1 MRGARGFGAFRAVT
15 RHPDPCGSQRPDDR
29 RGLCACRAWAD
40 ADLRRPAHHQFR
52 ARRAVECCFVC
63 GLLRVPPA
71 RPRPLCRRLPAGAR
85 VLHLRL
91 RLAAIRH
98 RPRLAWRRPQYA
110 AGDAGSCGRDRERA
124 ALRVPRRHAH
134 HRSALCLRDHR
145 CRRHVSGG
153 ASSRR
158 LCRRVRRRARAL
170 ADHELHRCR
179 PRDPRRRQGEARRR
193 TRRHRRGACL
203 RRHLRSR
210 HRLHCDCRLP
220 ADPDLLRQPDGGRG
234 LRPRRLHHRRA
245 RRHGLGAG
253 RADRRVADRR
263 GGKPVRTF
271 SRRSAG
277 PERQNPDLHRRAVGA
292 AERSVRS
299 ACMRALAPIF
309 VVVAALAAVPL
320 VVSSNVV
327 LNFLVVA
334 LLIALAGQGWNIL
347 GGYGGQYSF
356 GHAAFFG
363 TGAYVTAV
371 LQVRYGVN
379 AWPAFAAGIASGAAL
394 GALIGALTFRSGL
407 RGSYFA
413 LVTLAFAEVLRIV
426 ASVAPIPGAGVGT
439 LVKLDLRVEAMQFQ
453 SRAVFYWIVLALVA
467 ASLVI
472 ARLIERSRFGV
483 WLVAVRENEDAAR
496 ALGVDATQVK
506 LAAMVI
512 SGAVTAAAGCFYV
525 QYFLFIDAPIAY
537 GTWIS
542 VEALLTPI
550 IGGVGTVFG
559 PLLGALVVKS
569 LGEAAKLI
577 TGDAP
582 GLDLIVY
589 GAVLVLVIWLLPR
602 GLIGGLAQARKRLR
616 RRAPAAAVT
625 AEAGH
630 G

>member
-1 MRGARGFGAFRAVT
+1 
-15 RHPDPCGSQRPDDR
+15 
-29 RGLCACRAWAD
+29 
-40 ADLRRPAHHQFR
+40 
-52 ARRAVECCFVC
+52 
-63 GLLRVPPA
+63 
-71 RPRPLCRRLPAGAR
+71 
-85 VLHLRL
+85 
-91 RLAAIRH
+91 
-98 RPRLAWRRPQYA
+98 
-110 AGDAGSCGRDRERA
+110 
-124 ALRVPRRHAH
+124 
-134 HRSALCLRDHR
+134 
-145 CRRHVSGG
+145 
-153 ASSRR
+153 
-158 LCRRVRRRARAL
+158 
-170 ADHELHRCR
+170 
-179 PRDPRRRQGEARRR
+179 
-193 TRRHRRGACL
+193 
-203 RRHLRSR
+203 
-210 HRLHCDCRLP
+210 
-220 ADPDLLRQPDGGRG
+220 
-234 LRPRRLHHRRA
+234 
-245 RRHGLGAG
+245 
-253 RADRRVADRR
+253 
-263 GGKPVRTF
+263 
-271 SRRSAG
+271 
-277 PERQNPDLHRRAVGA
+277 
-292 AERSVRS
+292 
-299 ACMRALAPIF
+299 MRALAPIF

-379 AWPAFAAGIASGAAL
+379 AWPAFAAGIAAGAAL

-426 ASVAPIPGAGVGT
+426 ASVAPITGAGVGT

-453 SRAVFYWIVLALVA
+453 SRAVFYWVILALVA

-483 WLVAVRENEDAAR
+483 WLVAVRENEDAAK

-569 LGEAAKLI
+569 LGEAAKMI

-602 GLIGGLAQARKRLR
+602 GLIGGLAQARNRLR
-616 RRAPAAAVT
+616 RRAPAAAAS